1 VGSLLQWIQDREQ
14 AARSETLVQDLNPAQ
29 SLEEKYQKLE
39 SEVTGHQPFID
50 VTLATGKKLLDENHP
65 RKEEIAQKSLQL
77 KTAWN
82 QLKKYSA
89 QIGEAMKELQRDE
102 LNAVGQHREIEEQK
116 SAEELVQ
123 ESADELVQE
132 LVQEQIQEPIQEPKN
147 GKRRN
152 RKRERNLEEEDMPS
166 VGNYRMSTRI
176 RKQTDSYGNNVYQ
189 WS

>member
-1 VGSLLQWIQDREQ
+1 MGSLLQWIQDREQ

-102 LNAVGQHREIEEQK
+102 LNAVGQHHEIEEQK